1 MGILWMFCSGFT
13 VVVYPLWEGRHTMAH
28 TFKAI
33 VDDISGKKKPNVMVT
48 HGVEKTGSSTPTK
61 ETDEKLK
68 TEEVIEHK

>member
-1 MGILWMFCSGFT
+1 
-13 VVVYPLWEGRHTMAH
+13 MAH

-33 VDDISGKKKPNVMVT
+33 VDDISGRKKPNVMVT